1 MSTQP
6 LKLAFFGTPDFAL
19 PTLERLIA
27 GPHEVVLVVSQPDRP
42 RGRGR
47 RRTETPVAALAR
59 RAGLPLLLP
68 EQVGCK
74 AESAG
79 GDAPHPAGA
88 GDQAGFATP
97 QSELSE
103 LWTGP
108 KAPDLGVVV
117 AFGRFLP
124 RQVRSHPKLGYCINA
139 HASLLPRHR
148 GAAPVAHALLAGDT
162 QTGISVMRV
171 EREMDAGPVALV
183 RRIDIE
189 AHEDAGDLSARLA
202 VLAADAVAETVDK
215 IAAEGVRWQAQ
226 DHAQATFAPKLAP
239 GDARLDFSQDAEH
252 LALRVRALSP
262 RPGAFTTHQG
272 TRLRVLSATARAEM
286 RPKQVRPGEIECTG
300 QHLRIACGKGWLVP
314 LRLQRAG
321 GKALDTAAFL
331 RGHAL
336 HSGLRLGTDGQVGEG
351 GAKRGA
357 GGDGG
362 NDGGAGDTRDGQ
374 GSDSDVGGG
383 P

>member
-1 MSTQP
+1 MNTQR
-6 LKLAFFGTPDFAL
+6 LRLAFFGTPDFAL

-47 RRTETPVAALAR
+47 RSTETPVAALAR

-74 AESAG
+74 AESAV
-79 GDAPHPAGA
+79 DAAPEGA
-88 GDQAGFATP
+88 
-97 QSELSE
+97 LSE
-103 LWTGP
+103 LWTGEA
-108 KAPDLGVVV
+108 APDLGVVV

-124 RQVRSHPKLGYCINA
+124 RHVRNHPKLGYCINA

-171 EREMDAGPVALV
+171 EREMDAGPVAGV

-189 AHEDAGDLSARLA
+189 AKQDAGDLAARLA
-202 VLAADAVAETVDK
+202 ALAADAVAEVVDQ
-215 IAAEGVRWQAQ
+215 IAAEGVRWQEQ
-226 DHAQATFAPKLAP
+226 DHAGATFAPKLTPA
-239 GDARLDFSQDAEH
+239 DARLDFHQSAQH
-252 LALRVRALSP
+252 LARRVRALSP
-262 RPGAFTTHQG
+262 RPGAFTTLQG
-272 TRLRVLSATARAEM
+272 TRLRVLSATAHADE
-286 RPKQVRPGEIECTG
+286 RPAHVQPGEIECAG
-300 QHLRIACGKGWLVP
+300 HNLRIACGKGWLVP

-336 HSGLRLGTDGQVGEG
+336 QSGLRLGAEAHPG
-351 GAKRGA
+351 GDDAKRGA
-357 GGDGG
+357 GPA
-362 NDGGAGDTRDGQ
+362 GGAGSDAGGQ
-374 GSDSDVGGG
+374 TGGG
-383 P
+383 DANGDAGFGPGDDRAGGGGVTS